1 MLCRRSNVSWRT
13 RIAFQ
18 PGNILRAFS
27 DASDVG
33 ESVLLM
39 SHHPLRDLYAPLP
52 FDLDATIRGA
62 SLGGVVTRHVATGA
76 LEAQA
81 NRGLFGQ
88 LRRTQVVPNRECTV
102 AGQHFVEASA
112 TELIGATA
120 YLDCT

>member
-18 PGNILRAFS
+18 PGSVLRAFS

-52 FDLDATIRGA
+52 FDLDATIGRA
-62 SLGGVVTRHVATGA
+62 SLGGAVARHIATGA
-76 LEAQA
+76 LEAQP

-88 LRRTQVVPNRECTV
+88 LRRTQVVSNRERTV
-102 AGQHFVEASA
+102 AGQRFV
-112 TELIGATA
+112 
-120 YLDCT
+120 